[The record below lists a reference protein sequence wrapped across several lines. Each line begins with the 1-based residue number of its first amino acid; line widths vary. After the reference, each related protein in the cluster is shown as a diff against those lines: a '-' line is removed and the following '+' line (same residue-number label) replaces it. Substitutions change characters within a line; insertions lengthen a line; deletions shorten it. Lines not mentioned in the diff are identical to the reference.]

1 MLVMLV
7 TRTLSNKA
15 LGSRETPKTLV
26 IFKTTA
32 HTKVNAAEALIS
44 LAWTTELR

>member
-1 MLVMLV
+1 M
-7 TRTLSNKA
+7 LSNKA

-32 HTKVNAAEALIS
+32 HTKINAAEAVIIF
-44 LAWTTELR
+44 AGMVKNFTA